1 MVSSENGLILDIT
14 EGPIVI
20 LGTKLPSIT
29 SIWIISLP
37 ALSTSLTSFPKI
49 EKSADNIEAAI
60 FTFLPYLNIKL

>member
-1 MVSSENGLILDIT
+1 M
-14 EGPIVI
+14 I

-60 FTFLPYLNIKL
+60 FTFFLPYLNIKL